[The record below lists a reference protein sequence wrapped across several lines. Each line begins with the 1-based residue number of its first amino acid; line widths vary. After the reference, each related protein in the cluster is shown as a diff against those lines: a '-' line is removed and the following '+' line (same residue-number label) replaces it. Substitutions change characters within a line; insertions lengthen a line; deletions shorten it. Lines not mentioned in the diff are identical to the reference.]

1 MKPEFVKIG
10 DTKYKINSDFRV
22 ALECDRIVRDNSI
35 SEYEKAL
42 AIIYKLFGDEGL
54 DNPDDY
60 EKLLEL
66 AQKFLLAGREPTT
79 SSNTEPD
86 MDYEQDRGKIKA
98 SFFSVY
104 KLEDIYSIDY
114 MHWWD
119 FFDYLNGLTEDCVLN
134 YARYVR
140 NYDISHITDP
150 KERKEWLDRKKEF
163 ALKTEKSELTEREK
177 SSASKFMELA
187 KIS

>member
-42 AIIYKLFGDEGL
+42 AIIYKLFGDNGL
-54 DNPDDY
+54 NNPTDY

-66 AQKFLLAGREPTT
+66 AQKFLLAGRESTA
-79 SSNTEPD
+79 SSNSEPD

-104 KLEDIYSIDY
+104 KLEDIYSVEY

-140 NYDISHITDP
+140 NYDISHITDS
-150 KERKEWLDRKKEF
+150 KERKDWLDRKKEF
-163 ALKTEKSELTEREK
+163 ALKTEKFELTEREK
-177 SSASKFMELA
+177 SSASKFMEQA

>member
-42 AIIYKLFGDEGL
+42 AIIYKLFGDDGL
-54 DNPDDY
+54 NNPNDY

-66 AQKFLLAGREPTT
+66 AQKFLLAGREPTA
-79 SSNTEPD
+79 SGNSKPD

-163 ALKTEKSELTEREK
+163 ALKKNSLELSDEQIQNVT
-177 SSASKFMELA
+177 KFMELA
-187 KIS
+187 KIN